1 MIWGWPCWRIKQS
14 VISWSFLVFTPN
26 ASAGSRIRPCRW
38 HRRLVGATYNGVL
51 IIVYRKSR
59 DKYSSAVQVKYG
71 IFLVEMNF
79 DALGKSEIGQTKVRQ
94 ANTLA
99 WNVDPLSRVYP

>member
-1 MIWGWPCWRIKQS
+1 MR
-14 VISWSFLVFTPN
+14 SWSFLVFTPN

-38 HRRLVGATYNGVL
+38 HRRLVGATFNGVL

-59 DKYSSAVQVKYG
+59 DKDNSAVQVKYCVL
-71 IFLVEMNF
+71 LVEMSF
-79 DALGKSEIGQTKVRQ
+79 GALGKSEMGQTKVKQ

-99 WNVDPLSRVYP
+99 WNVDPLSRVYHRGFVAD